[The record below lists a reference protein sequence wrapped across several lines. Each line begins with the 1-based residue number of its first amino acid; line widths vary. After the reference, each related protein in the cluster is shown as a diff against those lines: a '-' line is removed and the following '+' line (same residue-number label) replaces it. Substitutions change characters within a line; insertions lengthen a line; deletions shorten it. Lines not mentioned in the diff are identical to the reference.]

1 MQLLVPAFQ
10 ANIWVFKCS
19 FERNRQTIDK
29 SSYYILE
36 GYVNT
41 IMFNSSSTCCQYRHS
56 SDNML
61 STRAR
66 ARVCVCRCV
75 CVYTL
80 PRVGFFRLHDVFDIS
95 EKFGSMISY
104 CEYSGGFCEV
114 PSSLFLNLFYFT
126 SKDENSSHRL
136 LERKRYNTMFGIRR
150 KDDIYWY
157 TI

>member
-1 MQLLVPAFQ
+1 M
-10 ANIWVFKCS
+10 S
-19 FERNRQTIDK
+19 EIDK
-29 SSYYILE
+29 PLTRVAITFLRDMLIPLCLIAAPLA
-36 GYVNT
+36 VN
-41 IMFNSSSTCCQYRHS
+41 IGIQVIICCQ
-56 SDNML
+56 
-61 STRAR
+61 RAR